1 MIMESPRRL
10 VLRTDV
16 SGMPL
21 GWVDF
26 QEAVKLYH
34 LDQVAYSLG
43 SHLYTIHGGYN
54 ALSGM
59 QSKLEVNSIIAT
71 VNHHQKSKK
80 PQNYIPPLNN
90 HALFKRDNYIC
101 LYCGEYFRRSLLSRD
116 HIIPV
121 SMGGQD
127 TWNNVATAC
136 KRCNNY
142 KAGRTPEQAKMQ
154 LIAIPF
160 VPNRAEYVFLQGRK
174 ILSDQMAFLCSHFP
188 RKSPLRHRNIS

>member
-1 MIMESPRRL
+1 MGSLSKL

-21 GWVDF
+21 GWIDY

-34 LDQVAYSLG
+34 LEQVSYSFG
-43 SHLYTIHGGYN
+43 SHLYTIRGGIN
-54 ALSGM
+54 ALSGLR
-59 QSKLEVNSIIAT
+59 SRVEVNSIIAT
-71 VNHHQKSKK
+71 LNHHRKTKKSKD
-80 PQNYIPPLNN
+80 YIPPLNN

-101 LYCGEYFRRSLLSRD
+101 LYCGESFSRSSLSRD

-121 SMGGQD
+121 SVGGED
-127 TWNNVATAC
+127 DWNNVATAC

-142 KAGRTPEQAKMQ
+142 KAGRTPEQANMQ

-160 VPNRAEYVFLQGRK
+160 APNRAEYVFLQGRK
-174 ILSDQMAFLCSHFP
+174 ILSDQMEFLCNHFP
-188 RKSPLRHRNIS
+188 HKSPLRQRFSE

>member
-1 MIMESPRRL
+1 MEPLNRL
-10 VLRTDV
+10 VLRADV

-21 GWVDF
+21 GWIDF

-43 SHLYTIHGGYN
+43 SYLYTIHGGYN
-54 ALSGM
+54 AHSGLR
-59 QSKLEVNSIIAT
+59 SKLAINSIIAT
-71 VNHHQKSKK
+71 SQYHHKPNNSK
-80 PQNYIPPLNN
+80 NFIPPLNN

-121 SMGGQD
+121 SAGGED
-127 TWNNVATAC
+127 TWTNVVTAC
-136 KRCNNY
+136 KRCNNV

-160 VPNRAEYVFLQGRK
+160 APNRAEYVFLQGRK
-174 ILSDQMAFLCSHFP
+174 ILSDQMEFLCNHFP
-188 RKSPLRHRNIS
+188 RKSPLRKRLAG